1 MGWAERAALR
11 WCGTCCVGAAAAAR
25 QRVAA
30 VAPDVAQLIDWRGFA
45 NASSCC
51 FGHFRQKATAIELAR
66 TRGIRLAN

>member
-11 WCGTCCVGAAAAAR
+11 WCGTCCVGAAAAAW

-45 NASSCC
+45 FASSEVLDT
-51 FGHFRQKATAIELAR
+51 FGRKQPP
-66 TRGIRLAN
+66 